1 MYQSERGKRIMP
13 PRENWLWE
21 EKVSKNTQIKLF
33 SDEYHG
39 VNCSL
44 PSQSLDPIIPRRPR
58 SQSVSGHV
66 VQAFRIRHHGELTET
81 GKRSKKLFLGAL
93 LEACRCPDCSIEMSL
108 LCFRKCQIYCLYV
121 CWGGGGGEG
130 EVGQT
135 DPSLFVCL
143 FFGFH
148 EERFPLFL
156 FHPFHSFIL
165 PLPHKTHLHFT
176 KILKKS

>member
-1 MYQSERGKRIMP
+1 MP

-121 CWGGGGGEG
+121 CWGGGGRGRWG
-130 EVGQT
+130 RRT
-135 DPSLFVCL
+135 RLCLFVCFLDSTKSGFRYFYFIHFIHL
-143 FFGFH
+143 FYHYHIKHTYISQKF
-148 EERFPLFL
+148 
-156 FHPFHSFIL
+156 
-165 PLPHKTHLHFT
+165 
-176 KILKKS
+176 

>member
-1 MYQSERGKRIMP
+1 MP

-121 CWGGGGGEG
+121 CWGGGGGG
-130 EVGQT
+130 GGGGHGPV
-135 DPSLFVCL
+135 FVCL
-143 FFGFH
+143 FVFWIPRRAVSVIFISSI
-148 EERFPLFL
+148 
-156 FHPFHSFIL
+156 SFIYFAI
-165 PLPHKTHLHFT
+165 TT
-176 KILKKS
+176 